1 MGRPRIVWGRPR
13 EVSSRGTPLPAQG
26 GCRTLVLGAAVTIV
40 AAACAP
46 RATPSG
52 PAVPW
57 GATVSAIRANPAQL
71 EGRLVTVSGEVNR
84 VFGPRWF
91 SIGGEGFEGGE
102 ELLVVGSSRFPALL
116 DDLADAGRVED
127 DIVQVTGRVRLFD
140 QRAIEQELG
149 AALGGNW
156 WRLYERQ
163 PVLVM
168 TALAVT
174 PRVAVT
180 PAATAPITIP
190 EPVAPIVDLDLI
202 LDAPDPTALSGRA
215 AALLDVTVRSTV
227 GRNALW
233 IGSSAGRQLFVALA
247 PAPAIPLDVRPGQSI
262 VLAGVL
268 RPVPRD
274 TAMTRSIWGLS
285 ASDAA
290 SLATAPVYLRAN
302 GVRVVTIGPTAGSA
316 VNPSRAGAPAR
327 PR

>member
-1 MGRPRIVWGRPR
+1 MRRRRIVRGRWCEAR
-13 EVSSRGTPLPAQG
+13 HRGTVPAVRG
-26 GCRTLVLGAAVTIV
+26 RWALVLGVATSIA

-46 RATPSG
+46 RATRSG

-57 GATVSAIRANPAQL
+57 GATVDAIQANPAQA

-84 VFGPRWF
+84 VFGPRRF
-91 SIGGEGFEGGE
+91 SIGGEGFGGGE

-127 DIVQVTGRVRLFD
+127 DIVQVTGRVRVFD

-149 AALGGNW
+149 ETLGGNW

-174 PRVAVT
+174 PRGGGT
-180 PAATAPITIP
+180 PAPMAPITIP
-190 EPVAPIVDLDLI
+190 EPVAPIVDVDVI
-202 LDAPDPTALSGRA
+202 LDTPDPTALSGRA
-215 AALLDVTVRSTV
+215 VALLGVTVRSAV

-233 IGSSAGRQLFVALA
+233 VGSSADRQLFVALA
-247 PAPAIPLDVRPGQSI
+247 PAPAIALGIRPGQTV

-268 RPVPRD
+268 RPAPRD
-274 TAMTRSIWGLS
+274 PATARSVWGLS

-290 SLATAPVYLRAN
+290 TLARAPLYVRAN
-302 GVRVVTIGPTAGSA
+302 GLRIVSAEPPAAGVVF
-316 VNPSRAGAPAR
+316 PSRAGDPVR